1 MKGSC
6 LRAVR
11 IFCAVLCVAGVSLL
25 AMPATGQAATGQ
37 APAGLDHFEVPDSG
51 SAGAVAPDALSGAP
65 DRQPRIVG
73 GNDTTFDKYP
83 WQVIITANGNQHCGG
98 SLIHPMI
105 VLTAAHCVVDE
116 QGHFY
121 ADPAWYAI
129 DFKAYTGRTQ
139 TSSGGEELQI
149 SGFWKAGSY
158 NPATNDN
165 DWGYLSL
172 ASPSSRTQIKVAGAD
187 ERAIWKAG
195 RSAVVTGYG
204 RVVEGGSG
212 SPILK
217 ELTVP
222 ILDDS
227 LCSGPGSYGVDFHAV
242 AMLCAGYME
251 GGQDSCQG
259 DSGGPLQAPIDGGG
273 YRLVGIVSWGIGCAR
288 PNLPGVYTRI
298 GEKAISDIIASQ
310 VKQIETAENFP
321 GVNSGVPVVAS
332 GAKPPGCSAAI
343 GASDSAAAAVI
354 AAQQKADGAAGN
366 LKKRK
371 AQRNK
376 AAKKFKRAK
385 TIMVRVLKK
394 RTASKRAK
402 KKAIR
407 NFKKAKKSKAKA
419 QKKFKNARK
428 YSAATG
434 SALAAAQS
442 AAATAAAAAGA
453 ACN

>member
-1 MKGSC
+1 
-6 LRAVR
+6 
-11 IFCAVLCVAGVSLL
+11 VAGISLL
-25 AMPATGQAATGQ
+25 ALPATGQAATGQ
-37 APAGLDHFEVPDSG
+37 APAGLDHFAVPDSG

-105 VLTAAHCVVDE
+105 ILTAAHCLVDE
-116 QGHFY
+116 NKKFY
-121 ADPAWYAI
+121 VGPDYGAV
-129 DFKAYTGRTQ
+129 FKAYTGRTQ
-139 TSSGGEELQI
+139 TSSGGEELQLSTHYVDI
-149 SGFWKAGSY
+149 DAY
-158 NPATNDN
+158 NPATMDN
-165 DWGYLSL
+165 DWAYISL

-195 RSAVVTGYG
+195 RNAAVTGYG
-204 RVVEGGSG
+204 NVSEGGDG

-227 LCSGPGSYGVDFHAV
+227 LCSGSGSYGVEFHAV
-242 AMLCAGYME
+242 VMLCAGYME

-273 YRLVGIVSWGIGCAR
+273 YRLAGIVSWGIGCAR
-288 PNLPGVYTRI
+288 PNLPGIYSRI
-298 GEKAISDIIASQ
+298 GEKSISDTIASN
-310 VKQIETAENFP
+310 VKFIEKDENFP
-321 GVNSGVPVVAS
+321 GVNSGVPVVGS

-343 GASDSAAAAVI
+343 GASDSAAAAVV
-354 AAQQKADGAAGN
+354 AAQQEADGAASN

-385 TIMVRVLKK
+385 KVKAKVLKK

-407 NFKKAKKSKAKA
+407 NFKKAKKSKAKT
-419 QKKFKNARK
+419 QKKFKNAK
-428 YSAATG
+428 NYSAATG

-442 AAATAAAAAGA
+442 AAATAAAAADA

>member
-1 MKGSC
+1 
-6 LRAVR
+6 
-11 IFCAVLCVAGVSLL
+11 VAGISLL

-37 APAGLDHFEVPDSG
+37 APAGLAHFDLPDIG
-51 SAGAVAPDALSGAP
+51 PAGTDVPDALSGAP

-83 WQVIITANGNQHCGG
+83 WQVIITANDNQHCGG
-98 SLIHPMI
+98 SLIHPMLI
-105 VLTAAHCVVDE
+105 LTAAHCLVDE
-116 QGHFY
+116 NKIFY
-121 ADPAWYAI
+121 VNPPYSAV
-129 DFKAYTGRTQ
+129 FKAYTGRTQ
-139 TSSGGEELQI
+139 TNSGGEELQL
-149 SGFWKAGSY
+149 SGLYYPDSY

-165 DWGYLSL
+165 DWAYISL
-172 ASPSSRTQIKVAGAD
+172 QSPSSRTQIKVAGAD

-204 RVVEGGSG
+204 KVVEGGSG

-222 ILDDS
+222 IIDDS
-227 LCSGPGSYGVDFHAV
+227 LCSGSSSYGVDFHAV

-298 GEKAISDIIASQ
+298 GEKSISDIIASD
-310 VKQIETAENFP
+310 VKQIEKAEGFP
-321 GVNSGVPVVAS
+321 GVNSGVPVVGS

-343 GASDSAAAAVI
+343 GASDSAAAAVT
-354 AAQQKADGAAGN
+354 AAQQEADGAAGN

-385 TIMVRVLKK
+385 KVKGKVLKK

-407 NFKKAKKSKAKA
+407 NFKKAKKSKAKT
-419 QKKFKNARK
+419 QKKFKNAK
-428 YSAATG
+428 NYSAATG

-442 AAATAAAAAGA
+442 AAATAAAAADA
-453 ACN
+453 TCN